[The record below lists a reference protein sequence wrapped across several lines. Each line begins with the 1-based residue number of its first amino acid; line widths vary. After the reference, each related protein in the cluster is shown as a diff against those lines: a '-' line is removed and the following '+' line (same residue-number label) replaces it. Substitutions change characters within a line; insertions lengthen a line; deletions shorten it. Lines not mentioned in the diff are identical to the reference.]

1 MSHKHKKK
9 LARILLAALV
19 FLVVFLV
26 VRLNHL
32 SLVAQ
37 AFLYAIPFLMAGY
50 DVLKKALV
58 KISQG
63 KVFSEHFL
71 MSLATL
77 GAFALS
83 FMTGED
89 EFAEAVFVMIFYQV
103 GEFFEH
109 IAEGSS
115 EKSISELL
123 DLRPNLVHLEEGG
136 QTVDVDP
143 KTLQEG
149 QVIVIQPGEKVAI
162 DGILVSGESSV
173 DTAALTGES
182 LPQSV
187 QVGDQVLSGM
197 INMTGVIR
205 VKVLHRVEDS
215 TLSKIL
221 DLLENSTTKK
231 SKSERFM
238 TKFAEVY
245 TPTVVIVR

>member
-1 MSHKHKKK
+1 MSHKYKKK

-32 SLVAQ
+32 GLVAQ

-83 FMTGED
+83 FMTGEA

-136 QTVDVDP
+136 QTADVDP

-149 QVIVIQPGEKVAI
+149 QVIVIQPGETVAI
-162 DGILVSGESSV
+162 DGILVSGES
-173 DTAALTGES
+173 
-182 LPQSV
+182 
-187 QVGDQVLSGM
+187 
-197 INMTGVIR
+197 
-205 VKVLHRVEDS
+205 
-215 TLSKIL
+215 
-221 DLLENSTTKK
+221 
-231 SKSERFM
+231 
-238 TKFAEVY
+238 
-245 TPTVVIVR
+245 

>member
-1 MSHKHKKK
+1 MSDKHKKS
-9 LARILLAALV
+9 LYRILLATLV
-19 FLVVFLV
+19 FIVVFIIVKVSRANLV
-26 VRLNHL
+26 L
-32 SLVAQ
+32 Q
-37 AFLYAIPFLMAGY
+37 ALLYAIPFLMAGY
-50 DVLKKALV
+50 DVLKKAVL

-83 FMTGED
+83 FMTGES

-123 DLRPNLVHLEEGG
+123 NLRPDLVHLE
-136 QTVDVDP
+136 VDGNISDVEP
-143 KTLQEG
+143 KEVQEG
-149 QVIVIQPGEKVAI
+149 QVIVIRLGEKVAI
-162 DGILVSGESSV
+162 DGILISGESSV

-205 VKVLHRVEDS
+205 VKVLHTVENS
-215 TLSKIL
+215 TLSKIF
-221 DLLENSTTKK
+221 DLFENSSANK
-231 SKSERFM
+231 SKVNVS
-238 TKFAEVY
+238 
-245 TPTVVIVR
+245 

>member
-32 SLVAQ
+32 GLVAQ
-37 AFLYAIPFLMAGY
+37 AFLYAIPFLIAGY

-63 KVFSEHFL
+63 KVFSEQFL

-83 FMTGED
+83 FMTGEA
-89 EFAEAVFVMIFYQV
+89 EFSEAVFVMIFYQV

-123 DLRPNLVHLEEGG
+123 DLRPDLVHLEEGG

-143 KTLQEG
+143 KNLQEG

-162 DGILVSGESSV
+162 DGILVSGES
-173 DTAALTGES
+173 
-182 LPQSV
+182 
-187 QVGDQVLSGM
+187 
-197 INMTGVIR
+197 
-205 VKVLHRVEDS
+205 
-215 TLSKIL
+215 
-221 DLLENSTTKK
+221 
-231 SKSERFM
+231 
-238 TKFAEVY
+238 
-245 TPTVVIVR
+245 